1 MVMTNRAP
9 LLATHKDTNTI
20 WRVLSFGM
28 LSYSLR
34 KLLTGFTRAALML

>member
-1 MVMTNRAP
+1 MVLTKRVSLIMM
-9 LLATHKDTNTI
+9 HKDTNTI